1 MGPFIF
7 KGFCMVFVWCGKFFI
22 VFVVVIGSF
31 FVHGCAMLP
40 DHFMVN
46 GSCFSLGSYQDKT
59 VDNLFIKIAKANDK
73 KAMQRFLDDA
83 YIDVSTGQSSYQ
95 RSASLSTTPLIL
107 ACILEDEQ
115 VALSMVQFFLD
126 CDADVNV
133 QDRQKYHTPL
143 YLAVQQGYS
152 MVSQLLIKHGAH
164 RLMAAAHGATILH
177 AAASSHVYDEA
188 IHLFCLQ
195 QKVFI
200 DAVDNSG
207 QTPLML
213 AIITK
218 NIQSALF
225 LLAHGANPSAQ
236 GGSLGTPLH
245 YAVYAKN
252 IDMINTLLACGAD
265 CTIAD
270 GEIIRQT
277 PLELAQELGFGEIA
291 NILKSFVKD

>member
-1 MGPFIF
+1 MF
-7 KGFCMVFVWCGKFFI
+7 FVWCEKVII
-22 VFVVVIGSF
+22 VFSVVIFSF
-31 FVHGCAMLP
+31 WAFGCAMLP

-46 GSCFSLGSYQDKT
+46 GSCFSLGSYRGKT
-59 VDNLFIKIAKANDK
+59 VDDLFTKIAKANDK
-73 KAMQRFLDDA
+73 KAMLRFLDDA

-107 ACILEDEQ
+107 SCILDDEQ

-126 CDADVNV
+126 CGADLNMR
-133 QDRQKYHTPL
+133 DRQKYHTPL
-143 YLAVQQGYS
+143 YIAVQHGYK

-164 RLMAAAHGATILH
+164 RFMVGGGGATILH
-177 AAASSHVYDEA
+177 AAATSRICDKD
-188 IHLFCLQ
+188 ILLFCLQ
-195 QKVFI
+195 QGVAI
-200 DAVDNSG
+200 DAVDSLG

-225 LLAHGANPSAQ
+225 LLAHGANPSVQ

-277 PLELAQELGFGEIA
+277 PLELAQALGFVEIA